1 MKKLFLV
8 IAIEMSFKEIKMLG
22 WLANSQNAMQINF
35 YKKKPNIFL
44 SPQYFK
50 VSLVNI
56 KL

>member
-35 YKKKPNIFL
+35 YKKNPTYFYHPNIL
-44 SPQYFK
+44 RS
-50 VSLVNI
+50 VW
-56 KL
+56 